1 MKRRILIVLFALG
14 TIGGFASGV
23 SSMRWRA
30 HHRRAA
36 FEQHV
41 ARVCVDAARASQ
53 AEANA
58 AAAAGRDERRDETKT
73 PAAAPRAD

>member
-1 MKRRILIVLFALG
+1 MKRRILVVLFALG
-14 TIGGFASGV
+14 TIGGFASGI

-30 HHRRAA
+30 HHRREA

-58 AAAAGRDERRDETKT
+58 AAAAGRDDTKT